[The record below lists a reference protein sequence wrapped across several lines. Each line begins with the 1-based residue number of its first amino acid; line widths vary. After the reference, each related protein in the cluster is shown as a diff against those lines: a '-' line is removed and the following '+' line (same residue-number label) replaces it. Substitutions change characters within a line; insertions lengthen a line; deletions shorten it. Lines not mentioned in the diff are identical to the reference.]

1 MNQQYRRAAVILNP
15 IKVPDPDEFRRTVDE
30 ALTSRGFDDSLW
42 LETTED
48 DAGHTM
54 AKRAIQET
62 VDLVV
67 VAGGDGTVRVVC
79 AELAR
84 SGIPVAVLPAG
95 TGNLLARNLGIP
107 LDLYA
112 ALAALLDG
120 TERRIDSVQVEGDE
134 LDLDRFVVMAGLGLD
149 AAIIAD
155 APDRL
160 KKHVGWAAY
169 VVSTLK
175 NLNHPFVRVEI
186 IIDGKPPLIRRART
200 VVIGNVGTLEANI
213 PLLPDARPDDGLID
227 AVVLAPR
234 LLAHWPR
241 LALSLVLKSVQEGR
255 NIERYTGKRIQVTA
269 ARVVRRELDGDTIED
284 GRTLSAAVDPEAL
297 LVRVP

>member
-1 MNQQYRRAAVILNP
+1 MLLRAAVILNP
-15 IKVPDPDEFRRTVDE
+15 IKVPDPDEFRGKVSS
-30 ALTSRGFDDSLW
+30 ALTERGFGDPLW

-48 DAGHTM
+48 DAGTEM
-54 AKRAIQET
+54 AKRAIDET

-79 AELAR
+79 AELAG

-95 TGNLLARNLGIP
+95 TGNLLARNLGIS
-107 LDLYA
+107 LDLDD
-112 ALAALLDG
+112 ALAELLAG
-120 TERRIDSVQVEGDE
+120 NEQRIDSIQVEGDQ
-134 LDLDRFVVMAGLGLD
+134 LGTDRFVVMAGLGLD

-155 APDRL
+155 AHDGL
-160 KKHVGWAAY
+160 KKRVGWAAY

-186 IIDGKPPLIRRART
+186 TVDDRPPVRRRART
-200 VVIGNVGTLEANI
+200 VVIGNVGTLQANI
-213 PLLPDARPDDGLID
+213 PLLPDAQPDDGMID

-234 LLAHWPR
+234 RISHWPR
-241 LALSLVLKSVQEGR
+241 LALSLLIKSMQEGR
-255 NIERYTGKRIQVTA
+255 HIERFTGRTIQVTA
-269 ARVVRRELDGDTIED
+269 AATVRRQLDGDEISE
-284 GRTLSAAVDPEAL
+284 GRTLDRLGRPGAL

>member
-1 MNQQYRRAAVILNP
+1 MISRAAVILNP
-15 IKVPDPDEFRRTVDE
+15 IKVPDPDEFRSKVGA
-30 ALTSRGFDDSLW
+30 ALSERGFTDPLW

-48 DAGHTM
+48 DAGAAM
-54 AKRAIQET
+54 AKRAIDET

-95 TGNLLARNLGIP
+95 TGNLLARNLGIS
-107 LDLYA
+107 LDLDQ
-112 ALAALLDG
+112 ALTELLDG
-120 TERRIDSVQVEGDE
+120 DEQRIDSVQIEGDQLE
-134 LDLDRFVVMAGLGLD
+134 TDRFVVMAGLGLD

-155 APDRL
+155 APDGL
-160 KKHVGWAAY
+160 KKQIGWAAY

-186 IIDGKPPLIRRART
+186 TVDDKPPVRRRART
-200 VVIGNVGTLEANI
+200 VVIGNVGTLQANI
-213 PLLPDARPDDGLID
+213 PLLPDAKPDDGMID

-234 LLAHWPR
+234 RISHWPR
-241 LALSLVLKSVQEGR
+241 LALSLLIKSMQEGR
-255 NIERYTGKRIQVTA
+255 HIERFTGKTIQVRA
-269 ARVVRRELDGDTIED
+269 ATTVRRQLDGDEITD
-284 GRTLSAAVDPEAL
+284 GRTLIASVDPAAL

>member
-1 MNQQYRRAAVILNP
+1 MNQQPRAAVILNP
-15 IKVPDPDEFRRTVDE
+15 IKVPDPDEFRRIVDE
-30 ALTSRGFDDSLW
+30 ALTARGFDDSLW

-54 AKRAIQET
+54 AKRAIEET

-84 SGIPVAVLPAG
+84 TAIPVAVLPAG

-107 LDLYA
+107 LDLGT
-112 ALAALLDG
+112 ALSRLLDG
-120 TERRIDSVQVEGDE
+120 RDHRIDSVRVDGDQ
-134 LDLDRFVVMAGLGLD
+134 LDTDLFVVMAGLGLD
-149 AAIIAD
+149 AAIIGD
-155 APDRL
+155 APDQL

-186 IIDGKPPLIRRART
+186 TIDDRPPVVRRART
-200 VVIGNVGTLEANI
+200 VVIGNVGTLQANI
-213 PLLPDARPDDGLID
+213 PLLPDALPDDGLID

-234 LLAHWPR
+234 RLGHWPR
-241 LALSLVLKSVQEGR
+241 LALSLVLKSMQEGR
-255 NIERYTGKRIQVTA
+255 NIERYRGKRIQVTA
-269 ARVVRRELDGDTIED
+269 ARTVRRQLDGDTIED
-284 GRTLSAAVDPEAL
+284 GRTLRAEVEPGAL
-297 LVRVP
+297 VVRLP

>member
-1 MNQQYRRAAVILNP
+1 MNQQPRAAVILNP
-15 IKVPDPDEFRRTVDE
+15 IKVPDPDEFRRIVDE
-30 ALTSRGFDDSLW
+30 ALTARGFDDSLW

-54 AKRAIQET
+54 AKRAIEET

-84 SGIPVAVLPAG
+84 TAIPVAVLPAG

-107 LDLYA
+107 LDLDT
-112 ALAALLDG
+112 ALSQLLDG
-120 TERRIDSVQVEGDE
+120 RDHRIDSVRVDGDQ
-134 LDLDRFVVMAGLGLD
+134 LDTDLFVVMAGLGLD
-149 AAIIAD
+149 AAIIGD
-155 APDRL
+155 APDQL

-186 IIDGKPPLIRRART
+186 TIDDQPPVVRRART
-200 VVIGNVGTLEANI
+200 VVIGNVGTLQANI
-213 PLLPDARPDDGLID
+213 PLLPDALPDDGLID

-234 LLAHWPR
+234 RLSHWPR
-241 LALSLVLKSVQEGR
+241 LALSLVLKSMQEGR
-255 NIERYTGKRIQVTA
+255 NIERYRGKRIQVTA
-269 ARVVRRELDGDTIED
+269 ARTVRRQLDGDTIED
-284 GRTLSAAVDPEAL
+284 GRTLRAEVEPDAL
-297 LVRVP
+297 VVRVP